1 MGGNVEILLTEGA
14 IVTQD
19 EDRRIIKNQDVF
31 IKDGKIELI
40 GKNLRENADL
50 KINCRGK
57 VIIPGLINLHTHS
70 PMTLLRGY
78 ADDML
83 LENWLKEK
91 IWPIESNLKAKDVY
105 YGALLACIEMVKSGT
120 TSFLDMY
127 FFMDEVA
134 KACKEVG
141 IRGFLSPGILE
152 FGTPEVKDVQDQM
165 KMSKEFIDKWRGDE
179 LITPVLGPHSIYA
192 CSKDTLLEIKHISE
206 EKDALI
212 NIHVSETRKEVVDS
226 EKKFGMRPVE
236 YLDGIGFLCERV
248 IAAHCVWLTRREV
261 SLMAKKDVK
270 VAHNPISNMKLASGG
285 VMPLPEML
293 EDGVTVGLGTDG
305 AASNNNLDMFE
316 EMKVAAI
323 LHKAH
328 RWDPRVANAQEVFD
342 MATLKGALALGRT
355 DLGSIEV
362 SKTADLV
369 ILDEKSVRLRPLHNV
384 ISHLVYSAQG
394 SDVWSTIVNGRLT
407 VFNGRV
413 LGVDEEE
420 VLLKV
425 EERITRLLD
434 NSS

>member
-1 MGGNVEILLTEGA
+1 
-14 IVTQD
+14 
-19 EDRRIIKNQDVF
+19 
-31 IKDGKIELI
+31 
-40 GKNLRENADL
+40 
-50 KINCRGK
+50 
-57 VIIPGLINLHTHS
+57 
-70 PMTLLRGY
+70 
-78 ADDML
+78 
-83 LENWLKEK
+83 
-91 IWPIESNLKAKDVY
+91 
-105 YGALLACIEMVKSGT
+105 
-120 TSFLDMY
+120 
-127 FFMDEVA
+127 
-134 KACKEVG
+134 
-141 IRGFLSPGILE
+141 
-152 FGTPEVKDVQDQM
+152 
-165 KMSKEFIDKWRGDE
+165 
-179 LITPVLGPHSIYA
+179 
-192 CSKDTLLEIKHISE
+192 
-206 EKDALI
+206 
-212 NIHVSETRKEVVDS
+212 
-226 EKKFGMRPVE
+226 MRPVE

-362 SKTADLV
+362 GKTADLV
-369 ILDEKSVRLRPLHNV
+369 ILNEKSVRLRPLHNV

>member
-1 MGGNVEILLTEGA
+1 MCIR
-14 IVTQD
+14 
-19 EDRRIIKNQDVF
+19 DR
-31 IKDGKIELI
+31 
-40 GKNLRENADL
+40 
-50 KINCRGK
+50 
-57 VIIPGLINLHTHS
+57 
-70 PMTLLRGY
+70 
-78 ADDML
+78 
-83 LENWLKEK
+83 
-91 IWPIESNLKAKDVY
+91 
-105 YGALLACIEMVKSGT
+105 
-120 TSFLDMY
+120 
-127 FFMDEVA
+127 
-134 KACKEVG
+134 
-141 IRGFLSPGILE
+141 
-152 FGTPEVKDVQDQM
+152 VKDVQDQM

-261 SLMAKKDVK
+261 SLMAKKGVK

-362 SKTADLV
+362 GKTADLV
-369 ILDEKSVRLRPLHNV
+369 ILNEKSVRLRPLHNV